1 MIGQKATDRILALD
15 GLRAFAVLLVLVFHS
30 FPQLYPSGSIG
41 VDVFFVI
48 SGYVI
53 TANLLRDRPRFR
65 TFYFN
70 RAQRL
75 LPPAI
80 LVIGVT
86 WLFAAAD
93 LLKTSGLAVLAAM
106 FSFMNWL
113 IAFEHFD
120 HGAGRLAHYWSLSV
134 EEQFYLIWPLLLAFM
149 LNRKIEVRKA
159 LLILIAITV
168 TWRLIAYGIGY
179 SEQRIYSG
187 LDMRADGL
195 LAGCLIAF
203 WRPRELGWAPAAAI
217 AAIALF
223 GFLHLDYTTFPAQL
237 RYPAIAALSV
247 VAVAGCAWSS
257 AAWTMPL
264 RTRSVQ
270 WVGARSYAIY
280 LWHYP
285 FIGVATTLGQE
296 WGIRGAIYIGAAWAA
311 TFVASEATY
320 RFIEKPLRDLR
331 HRRNASARALQPAA

>member
-1 MIGQKATDRILALD
+1 M
-15 GLRAFAVLLVLVFHS
+15 LLVLVFHS

-53 TANLLRDRPRFR
+53 TANLMRDRPRFG

-86 WLFAAAD
+86 WLLARAD
-93 LLKTSGLAVLAAM
+93 LLETSGLAALAAM

-113 IAFEHFD
+113 IAFEQFD

-134 EEQFYLIWPLLLAFM
+134 EEQFYLIWPVLLAFM
-149 LNRKIEVRKA
+149 LNRKIEVRKT
-159 LLILIAITV
+159 LLTFIAITMA
-168 TWRLIAYGIGY
+168 WRLAAYGIGY

-203 WRPRELGWAPAAAI
+203 WRPRELGWAAPIAI

-223 GFLHLDYTTFPAQL
+223 GFLHLDYTTLAAQF
-237 RYPAIAALSV
+237 RYPLIVGLSV
-247 VAVAGCAWSS
+247 LAVAGCAWSS
-257 AAWTMPL
+257 AGWTIPL

-296 WGIRGAIYIGAAWAA
+296 WGVRGAIYICAAWAA
-311 TFVASEATY
+311 TFVASEATF

-331 HRRNASARALQPAA
+331 HRRKSSITTPQPAA